1 MSDQLKEDALNFHRQ
16 PVPGKIAVV
25 PTKKLDT
32 QRDLALAYSPGVA
45 YACLEIKE
53 NPDEADSLTSR
64 ANLVAVISNGTA
76 VLGLGNIG
84 PLAGKPVMEGK
95 GVLFK
100 KFAGINVFDL
110 EIDERDPEKFVNIV
124 ASLEPTFGGI
134 NLEDIRAPECFY
146 IEKTLKE
153 KMKIPVFHDD
163 QHGTAIIASAGLVNA
178 LEIQGKKIADVKV
191 VVSGAGAAA
200 MACLDMFMNVGV
212 KHENILVCDSKGVL
226 YAGRQNS
233 WDGRKADFVAKTDAR
248 NLADAIVG
256 ADVFLGVS
264 QAGMLT
270 KDMVKTMNDK
280 PIIFALANPVPE
292 IMPAE
297 VAEVRSDAL
306 VATGRS
312 DFNNQINNVLCFPY
326 LFRGALGVGA
336 TAINEEMKIAAC
348 HALAELAKE
357 PMEAADLQA
366 YGGKNLSFGPDYFI
380 PRPFDS
386 RLIWTLPLAVAKAA
400 VASGV
405 ARRPRQDWD
414 AYQQELKALKG
425 KL

>member
-45 YACLEIKE
+45 YACLEIKD

-248 NLADAIVG
+248 TLADAIVG

-326 LFRGALGVGA
+326 LFRGALDVGA

-386 RLIWTLPLAVAKAA
+386 RLIWKLPLAVAKAA

>member
-326 LFRGALGVGA
+326 LFRGALDVGA